1 MKVIKK
7 NLPFI
12 FGCALL
18 FSCNNNSESKKNK
31 IDEKIVD
38 PTETLNA
45 DFEGENF
52 SIPSPIQMSLLLKET
67 SALYSKDLLN
77 KFENNS
83 KYSNEYKQA
92 LNLGVYG
99 ADLGYASI
107 NDQNN
112 DAIHCLSA
120 IESLTNKLD
129 LELIF
134 DKSFLTRFDKNKK
147 NQDSVLMLVAEV
159 FRNGDDYL
167 KKINRKHTSSLILT
181 GGWIESMYYAC
192 ELNKIANNKNIVEL
206 ICQQQD
212 ALNSIIGILSLHN
225 KNGQNNK
232 LIADFKDLKTD
243 FDKISIDYDFKEAK
257 TDEKNKITSPQ
268 HSVAYNINDNVMKEI
283 TKKILLIRAGIIS

>member
-1 MKVIKK
+1 MKIIKK
-7 NLPFI
+7 NLPYI
-12 FGCALL
+12 LGCSLL
-18 FSCNNNSESKKNK
+18 FSCNNSETKKSK
-31 IDEKIVD
+31 IDEKIVN
-38 PTETLNA
+38 PTENLSA

-83 KYSNEYKQA
+83 KYSNEFKQA

-112 DAIHCLSA
+112 DALHCLSA
-120 IESLTNKLD
+120 IETLTNKLD

-167 KKINRKHTSSLILT
+167 KKINRKNTSSLILT

-192 ELNKIANNKNIVEL
+192 ELNNKAKNQNIIEL

-212 ALNSIIGILSLHN
+212 ALNSIIGILKLHN
-225 KNGQNNK
+225 KTGQNNQ
-232 LIADFKDLKTD
+232 LIAEFKDLKTD

-257 TDEKNKITSPQ
+257 TDEENKITSTQ
-268 HSVAYNINDNVMKEI
+268 HSSTYKISDNVIKEI
-283 TKKILLIRAGIIS
+283 SRKILLIRAKIIS

>member
-7 NLPFI
+7 NLPLI

-18 FSCNNNSESKKNK
+18 FSCNNSESKKSK

-83 KYSNEYKQA
+83 KYSNEFKQA

-112 DAIHCLSA
+112 DALHSLSA

-129 LELIF
+129 LDLIF

-192 ELNKIANNKNIVEL
+192 ELNNMAKNQNIVEL

-212 ALNSIIGILSLHN
+212 ALNSIIGILNLHN
-225 KNGQNNK
+225 KNGQNNE

-268 HSVAYNINDNVMKEI
+268 HSVTYNISDNVMKEI
-283 TKKILLIRAGIIS
+283 SKKILSIRAGIIS

>member
-7 NLPFI
+7 TLPLV

-18 FSCNNNSESKKNK
+18 FSCNNSESKKSK

-67 SALYSKDLLN
+67 NALYSKDLLT

-107 NDQNN
+107 NDQNS
-112 DAIHCLSA
+112 DALHCLSA

-129 LELIF
+129 LDLIF

-147 NQDSVLMLVAEV
+147 KSRL
-159 FRNGDDYL
+159 
-167 KKINRKHTSSLILT
+167 
-181 GGWIESMYYAC
+181 C
-192 ELNKIANNKNIVEL
+192 
-206 ICQQQD
+206 
-212 ALNSIIGILSLHN
+212 
-225 KNGQNNK
+225 
-232 LIADFKDLKTD
+232 
-243 FDKISIDYDFKEAK
+243 FDVGCRSF
-257 TDEKNKITSPQ
+257 
-268 HSVAYNINDNVMKEI
+268 
-283 TKKILLIRAGIIS
+283 

>member
-7 NLPFI
+7 NLTFI
-12 FGCALL
+12 LGCTLL
-18 FSCNNNSESKKNK
+18 FSCNNSESKKSK

-38 PTETLNA
+38 TTETLNA

-112 DAIHCLSA
+112 DALHCLSA

-129 LELIF
+129 LDLIF

-167 KKINRKHTSSLILT
+167 KKINRKNTSSLILT

-192 ELNKIANNKNIVEL
+192 ELNNISKNQNIVDL

-212 ALNSIIGILSLHN
+212 ALNSIIGILNLHN
-225 KNGQNNK
+225 KTGQNNA

-243 FDKISIDYDFKEAK
+243 FDKISLDYDFKEAK
-257 TDEKNKITSPQ
+257 TDEENKITSPQ
-268 HSVAYNINDNVMKEI
+268 HSSTSKVSENVMKEI
-283 TKKILLIRAGIIS
+283 SRKILLIRAKIIS